1 METYCV
7 SCKENT
13 MNKNS
18 SVRKTKK
25 KEIIL
30 LSSCS
35 VCGKKKLTFIKNKEL
50 HYIFA
55 LMEYKMNKIINKF
68 LLTGDK
74 FIPELHLRQPKFSYI
89 ACGIFSKHRERIFK
103 KIKKQVA

>member
-1 METYCV
+1 M
-7 SCKENT
+7 
-13 MNKNS
+13 
-18 SVRKTKK
+18 SVVKRILRTKIQALEKLKK
-25 KEIIL
+25 KIVL

-89 ACGIFSKHRERIFK
+89 ACRIFSKHRERIFK